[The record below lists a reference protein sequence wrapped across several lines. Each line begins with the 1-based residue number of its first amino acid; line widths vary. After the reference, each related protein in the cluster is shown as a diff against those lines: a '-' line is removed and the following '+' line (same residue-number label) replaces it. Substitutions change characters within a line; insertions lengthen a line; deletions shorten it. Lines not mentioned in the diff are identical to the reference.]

1 MLGEGECFSG
11 MLGSEKHENG
21 KLGEGENNTQSEEM
35 GRKGMR

>member
-21 KLGEGENNTQSEEM
+21 KLGEGENNT
-35 GRKGMR
+35 K